1 MMPLREKEHPMGLD
15 DVCGDFMD
23 MYNDWKSPSWRKRV
37 ERLRDDISGY
47 AYDYVPG
54 TRRVVI
60 ALCDY
65 LIEVDDHYNECDRIA
80 YMRLVRLAE
89 TISVSGCYPPGS
101 PLADEADRWLK
112 IVVADCDPD
121 SVISDEV
128 TP

>member
-1 MMPLREKEHPMGLD
+1 MGLD
-15 DVCGDFMD
+15 DVCGDFVD
-23 MYNDWKSPSWRKRV
+23 MCKDRKSSSWRERV

-47 AYDYVPG
+47 DYDYVPG

-60 ALCDY
+60 ALCDR
-65 LIEVDDHYNECDRIA
+65 LLACDDAGCDHIA

-112 IVVADCDPD
+112 IVVADCDAD
-121 SVISDEV
+121 TTNSGEV
-128 TP
+128 TQ